1 MPLVHKHNHSHGM
14 IALWYINETP
24 EELQQLLNIDE
35 FVPFKNERRNTHW
48 LSARIALQEAIGK
61 QTSKIIKNKEGK
73 PFLEDEDGHISMS
86 HSGEMSAAIFN
97 TSNAC
102 GIDLELYD
110 QRIKRIAYKF
120 TSEREEQLFLS
131 DYFCSCACLLW
142 SAKESVFKFGSIHE
156 VDFKEQIQ
164 LTAIDYE
171 NQTMD
176 FLFTRVSP
184 ALSLRVYF
192 RVYEAAG
199 TEIIETPLLS
209 DEEMLTG
216 ERYILTWI

>member
-1 MPLVHKHNHSHGM
+1 M

-24 EELQQLLNIDE
+24 EMLQQLINIDE
-35 FVPFKNERRNTHW
+35 FVPFKNDRRNTHW

-97 TSNAC
+97 TTNSC

-110 QRIKRIAYKF
+110 ERIKRIAYKF
-120 TSEREEQLFLS
+120 TTDVEAEMFPSNF
-131 DYFCSCACLLW
+131 FCSCACLLW

-164 LTAIDYE
+164 MTGIDFE

-176 FLFTRVSP
+176 FLFTRVNP
-184 ALSLRVYF
+184 VLQLKVYF
-192 RVYEAAG
+192 RVYEAVDN
-199 TEIIETPLLS
+199 EIIETPLLP
-209 DEEMLTG
+209 DTEMALG